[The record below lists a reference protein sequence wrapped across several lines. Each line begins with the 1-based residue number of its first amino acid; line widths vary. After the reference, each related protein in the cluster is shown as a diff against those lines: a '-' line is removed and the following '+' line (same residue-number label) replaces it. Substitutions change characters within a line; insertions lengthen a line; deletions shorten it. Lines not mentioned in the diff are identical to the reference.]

1 MTSPSREHLLGYL
14 LGALSPDEHEQI
26 EAEICRNPALHSEMQ
41 RLKSCVEHVGL
52 SDERPAFDP
61 PPGLAERT
69 CRFVADA
76 ARRVSLPTGRLS
88 GQGIERERR
97 FTWYDFVTISAVVVA
112 AASLFFPY
120 LSFSRVS
127 SRITT
132 CQNQLRLIG
141 SKMLEYSDLQPDHSF
156 PGPEAE
162 GPRAAA
168 GMAAS
173 MLVSN
178 NLANSQMFLCP
189 GSSRAINDVAFRVPL
204 PEELDR
210 ATGKALAAM
219 QKTMAGDYGFN
230 MGYMDA
236 GKLLKPSNARR
247 EQYVLAGDAPSN
259 SRPRRASAN
268 HSDRGQNVLFEDG
281 HVHFLKQLPTSPSLD
296 DPFHNR
302 DGWVAAG
309 VDRDDAVLGASEDS
323 PMPVPVTLI
332 SDR

>member
-14 LGALSPDEHEQI
+14 LGALSPDEHEQVEI
-26 EAEICRNPALHSEMQ
+26 EIAQNSALRDEMQ
-41 RLKSCVEHVGL
+41 RLKACVEAVGL
-52 SDERPAFDP
+52 AEERPGYEP

-88 GQGIERERR
+88 GADIERDRR
-97 FTWYDFVTISAVVVA
+97 FTWSDLVTVAAVVVA
-112 AASLFFPY
+112 AASLFFPA
-120 LSFSRVS
+120 LSFSRFQS
-127 SRITT
+127 QIAT

-141 SKMLEYSDLQPDHSF
+141 FGMQEYSDLQPDHSF

-168 GMAAS
+168 GMAGPL
-173 MLVSN
+173 LVSQ

-189 GSSRAINDVAFRVPL
+189 ASSRFRNAAGFRMPM
-204 PEELDR
+204 PEEVDR
-210 ATGKALAAM
+210 ATGKALLALQKAM
-219 QKTMAGDYGFN
+219 GGDYGFN
-230 MGYMDA
+230 MGYTDS
-236 GKLLKPSNARR
+236 GKLRKPINAHRG
-247 EQYVLAGDAPSN
+247 QYILAGDAPSN
-259 SRPRRASAN
+259 SRLHRASAN
-268 HSDRGQNVLFEDG
+268 HADRGQNVLFEDG
-281 HVHFLKQLPTSPSLD
+281 HVHFLRQLPSSPALD

-309 VDRDDAVLGASEDS
+309 VDRDDAVLGASDDV
-323 PMPVPVTLI
+323 PLPVTLI